1 MTAGTYIL
9 PTAIY
14 MEKALDT
21 SHAVHVMDDRA
32 HLVPRGT
39 VPNDGQVI
47 KIDGIVAPG
56 FLDLQVN
63 GGGGVLFNDDPSPQS
78 IDHIRDT
85 HAHMERWDS
94 PAVITDAP
102 DVIDRAADAVI

>member
-1 MTAGTYIL
+1 MTTGTYII

-14 MEKALDT
+14 VEKVLDT

-39 VPNDGQVI
+39 VPSNARVI

-63 GGGGVLFNDDPSPQS
+63 GGGGVLFNDDPSRSNPKR
-78 IDHIRDT
+78 HI
-85 HAHMERWDS
+85 
-94 PAVITDAP
+94 PI
-102 DVIDRAADAVI
+102 

>member
-1 MTAGTYIL
+1 MTTGTYIL

-14 MEKALDT
+14 VEKALDR

-32 HLVPRGT
+32 HLVQRDT
-39 VPNDGQVI
+39 VPSDGRVI

-63 GGGGVLFNDDPSPQS
+63 GGGGVLFNDD
-78 IDHIRDT
+78 
-85 HAHMERWDS
+85 
-94 PAVITDAP
+94 
-102 DVIDRAADAVI
+102 